1 MAATPLVSEAPRP
14 GRARLVLFYTV
25 LFHVWWVE
33 NRQGGRG
40 FCLGEGSTPVTQ
52 WTRGGRREEGK
63 ERGRKGGKH
72 GEGGGV
78 VEMTSYWH
86 FCDWKVPTVLVI

>member
-1 MAATPLVSEAPRP
+1 MRERE
-14 GRARLVLFYTV
+14 R
-25 LFHVWWVE
+25 E
-33 NRQGGRG
+33 
-40 FCLGEGSTPVTQ
+40 
-52 WTRGGRREEGK
+52 GRREGGR